1 LWTVGGGGYD
11 AAAGDGRGG
20 VLSAEEN
27 KEVVR
32 RFVEE
37 VMNGGDLDAAD
48 DLVAPGHVNH
58 DPTAP
63 EVPPGPEGVK
73 ELIGMYRSA
82 FPDIRFETGEMI
94 SEGDTVAHRWTF
106 TGTHRGALM
115 GVEPTGRRVE
125 VAGVEMNR
133 VENGRI
139 SASWTVSDS
148 LGLMGQLGLTPSPEE
163 GG

>member
-1 LWTVGGGGYD
+1 M
-11 AAAGDGRGG
+11 
-20 VLSAEEN
+20 SAEEN
-27 KEVVR
+27 KRVVR

-48 DLVAPGHVNH
+48 ALIAPDHVNH

-63 EVPPGPEGVK
+63 GVPPGPDGVK
-73 ELIGMYRSA
+73 QLIGMYRSA

-94 SEGDTVAHRWTF
+94 GECDTVAHRWTF
-106 TGTHRGALM
+106 TGTHRGEMM

-133 VENGRI
+133 VE
-139 SASWTVSDS
+139 
-148 LGLMGQLGLTPSPEE
+148 
-163 GG
+163 

>member
-1 LWTVGGGGYD
+1 MGRPFAGRVRRREIGKG
-11 AAAGDGRGG
+11 AA
-20 VLSAEEN
+20 VSAEEN

-48 DLVAPGHVNH
+48 ALISPDHVNH

-73 ELIGMYRSA
+73 RLIGMYRSA
-82 FPDIRFETGEMI
+82 FPDIRFETGEI
-94 SEGDTVAHRWTF
+94 IGEGDTVAHRWTF

-115 GVEPTGRRVE
+115 SVEPTGRRVE

-133 VENGRI
+133 VRNGKI
-139 SASWTVSDS
+139 SASWTVSDA
-148 LGLMGQLGLTPSPEE
+148 LGLMGQLGLAPSWEE
-163 GG
+163 S

>member
-1 LWTVGGGGYD
+1 MD
-11 AAAGDGRGG
+11 ADGR
-20 VLSAEEN
+20 

-37 VMNGGDLDAAD
+37 VMNGGNLEAAD
-48 DLVAPGHVNH
+48 ELVAPDHVNH

-94 SEGDTVAHRWTF
+94 CEGETVAHRWTF
-106 TGTHRGALM
+106 TGTHEGEMM
-115 GVEPTGRRVE
+115 GVEATGRKVE
-125 VAGVEMNR
+125 VAGAEMNR
-133 VENGRI
+133 VENGTI
-139 SASWTVSDS
+139 SASWTVSDA
-148 LGLMGQLGLTPSPEE
+148 LGLMRQLGLTPSPEE
-163 GG
+163 DS

>member
-1 LWTVGGGGYD
+1 M
-11 AAAGDGRGG
+11 
-20 VLSAEEN
+20 SAEEN

-48 DLVAPGHVNH
+48 ELVAPNHVNH

-63 EVPPGPEGVK
+63 GVPPGPEGVK
-73 ELIGMYRSA
+73 RLIRMYRSA

-94 SEGDTVAHRWTF
+94 CEGDTVAHRWTL
-106 TGTHRGALM
+106 TGTHEGALM
-115 GVEPTGRRVE
+115 GVEPTGRRLE

-133 VENGRI
+133 VENGKI
-139 SASWTVSDS
+139 SAS
-148 LGLMGQLGLTPSPEE
+148 
-163 GG
+163 

>member
-1 LWTVGGGGYD
+1 M
-11 AAAGDGRGG
+11 
-20 VLSAEEN
+20 SAEKN
-27 KEVVR
+27 KQVVR
-32 RFVEE
+32 RFVVE

-48 DLVAPGHVNH
+48 ELVAPDHLNH

-63 EVPPGPEGVK
+63 EVWPGPEGVK

-82 FPDIRFETGEMI
+82 FPDIRFTTGEMI
-94 SEGDTVAHRWTF
+94 CEGDTVAHRWTL
-106 TGTHRGALM
+106 TGTHEGALI

-148 LGLMGQLGLTPSPEE
+148 LGLMQQLGLTPRPEE
-163 GG
+163 DG